1 MKIQTL
7 DQIVTALE
15 TGWRVPSATVNRLV
29 LGVEQGIENLA
40 GEPALADEIQSY
52 ETALAHLRDAEER
65 LRVSSPKFFIAHRS
79 AVIEN
84 LKAARALCPD
94 LSWY

>member
-1 MKIQTL
+1 MLTL
-7 DQIVTALE
+7 DQIVAALE
-15 TGWRVPSATVNRLV
+15 NNVWVYSHDVARLA

-40 GEPALADEIQSY
+40 GDPALADEIQSY

-65 LRVSSPKFFIAHRS
+65 LKVSSPKFYRAHRP

>member
-15 TGWRVPSATVNRLV
+15 TGWFVSPVAVRRLV
-29 LGVEQGIENLA
+29 LGVEQGIKNISGHKSLVEEVEA
-40 GEPALADEIQSY
+40 YEAALAR
-52 ETALAHLRDAEER
+52 LRDAEER
-65 LRVSSPKFFIAHRS
+65 ATRGDRENRVAAIEDLR
-79 AVIEN
+79 
-84 LKAARALCPD
+84 AARTLCPD